1 MLFETVRLNTRKNK
15 LTFTAYAAA
24 KQLKSLIMEGTP
36 NMNRGEEEGNKR
48 GLSDAE
54 ETPPKRKK
62 VSDFESDSESASS
75 SDESWKPGSES
86 PNEVTGGVIQTRSR
100 GGLVALQEADPEIL
114 QKADSEVNQES
125 DFSTTTE
132 ESSEEEEESEDEEEE
147 EDESDTEDDEYSDD
161 DSFVTSSE
169 EDRSEEEEDQDEN
182 A

>member
-1 MLFETVRLNTRKNK
+1 
-15 LTFTAYAAA
+15 
-24 KQLKSLIMEGTP
+24 MEGTP

-54 ETPPKRKK
+54 ETLPKRKK

-86 PNEVTGGVIQTRSR
+86 ESPNEVTGGIIQTRSR
-100 GGLVALQEADPEIL
+100 GGLVAMQEADPEIL

-132 ESSEEEEESEDEEEE
+132 ETSEEEEESEDEEEE
-147 EDESDTEDDEYSDD
+147 EDESDTEDDEYRDD

-169 EDRSEEEEDQDEN
+169 DDRSEEEGHDEN